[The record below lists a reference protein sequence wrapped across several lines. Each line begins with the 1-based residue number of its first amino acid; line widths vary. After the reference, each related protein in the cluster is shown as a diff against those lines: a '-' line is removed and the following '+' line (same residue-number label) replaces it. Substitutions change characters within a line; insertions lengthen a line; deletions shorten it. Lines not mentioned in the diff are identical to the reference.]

1 MEDTVKNRIKTMSL
15 LVPEN
20 IRRVYLAYE
29 AQALGYGGLTKISQ
43 LTGMSI
49 TTLRAGTKELN
60 DGTIETLVKCHSDP
74 KSSGQ
79 LRKRAPGAGRKGISE
94 KYKDIRE
101 ALEKLVADSTFGSPE
116 QPLLWTTKSLRNLE
130 SELQSLG
137 YQISYRTVGTLLDE
151 LGYSLQLN
159 QKNLQVGKSHPDRNE
174 QFMFINKRTLE
185 FMELGEPVI
194 SIDAKKKE
202 NIGNFIG
209 KGAEYAPKK
218 NPVKVLDHDF
228 PIPENGKAVPYG
240 VYDLKANEGFVNV
253 GISADTA
260 EFAAESI
267 YQWWIQMGRERYPK
281 ATRLLITADGGG
293 SNGHRVRLW
302 KTSLQDI
309 ANRMGLA
316 LSVSHF
322 PPGTSKWNKIEH
334 RMFSQITKNWRG
346 RPLLSME
353 IIVNL
358 IAATTTEKGL
368 RIKCQSDPNL
378 YERGKKISD
387 KEIAEIKMNKEDFHG
402 EWNYS
407 IEPESSLI

>member
-1 MEDTVKNRIKTMSL
+1 MEDTVKNRIKNMSL

-29 AQALGYGGLTKISQ
+29 AQALGYGGLTKFSQ
-43 LTGMSI
+43 LTGLSI
-49 TTLRAGTKELN
+49 TTLRAGTKELS

-94 KYKDIRE
+94 KYKDIKE
-101 ALEKLVADSTFGSPE
+101 TLEKLVADSTFGSPE

-174 QFMFINKRTLE
+174 QFMFINKRALE

-316 LSVSHF
+316 ISVSHF

-346 RPLLSME
+346 KPLLSME

-358 IAATTTEKGL
+358 IAATTTQKGL
-368 RIKCQSDPNL
+368 RIKCQPDL
-378 YERGKKISD
+378 Y
-387 KEIAEIKMNKEDFHG
+387 
-402 EWNYS
+402 
-407 IEPESSLI
+407 L